1 MELEAE
7 TLAFLSS
14 PVLLMLSAADAD
26 RRPAIGR
33 GIGLEVIAPDD
44 VAIFISRWQWPQVVR
59 NIASS
64 GRLAVTASRANDY
77 LTYQVKGAATI
88 GEATSD
94 DVDRARRYWDAIN
107 ETLARDHV
115 PPHIVAQWSA
125 DRDMMVARL
134 RIAEAYVQTPGPHA
148 GTSL

>member
-7 TLAFLSS
+7 TLEFLSS
-14 PVLLMLSAADAD
+14 PVLLMVSAADVE

-33 GIGLEVIAPDD
+33 GIGLTTLAPDK

-59 NIASS
+59 NIAQS
-64 GRLAVTASRANDY
+64 GRLALTASRATDY
-77 LTYQVKGAATI
+77 LSYQVKGTATI
-88 GEATSD
+88 GEATPD
-94 DVDRARRYWDAIN
+94 EIERARHYWDAIN

-125 DRDMMVARL
+125 DRDMMTATL
-134 RIAEAYVQTPGPHA
+134 HIAEAYVQTPGPHA